1 MSQTEGGKERMRE
14 EFVHGAERA
23 WARALE
29 ARGGGED
36 CSRDIA
42 KKRRKKRM
50 SQAHWE
56 RCSLNLNRFLSL
68 CVWVSVPCL
77 GYFGR

>member
-29 ARGGGED
+29 ARGGGGG
-36 CSRDIA
+36 
-42 KKRRKKRM
+42 
-50 SQAHWE
+50 
-56 RCSLNLNRFLSL
+56 LL
-68 CVWVSVPCL
+68 
-77 GYFGR
+77 